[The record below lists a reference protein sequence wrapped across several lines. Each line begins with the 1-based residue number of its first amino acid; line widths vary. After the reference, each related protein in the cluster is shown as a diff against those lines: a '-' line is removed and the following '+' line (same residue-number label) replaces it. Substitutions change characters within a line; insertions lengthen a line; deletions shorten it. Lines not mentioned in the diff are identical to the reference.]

1 MLRYSLAKAVDR
13 PKGTRATLPPITPR
27 LAPEIQYRAAL
38 RRLLTA
44 AAKEV
49 RESVIPLYE
58 AERTIRAYTGDADPN
73 WFVRLRAMINELT
86 GVVNGTVRSILDL
99 EGKQHTKGFMAAA
112 KKALGIDLAAVIHD
126 EDIADYVETAV
137 ARNVSLITGFSDDL
151 IKRIEQTVYENSIAG
166 NTVAT
171 LKAKLKEQ
179 FGISD
184 RRAQLIARDQIG
196 KFNSDLNR
204 TRQTQAGVT
213 EYGFLTSNDERVR
226 KNHSAMEGKTCRWD
240 DASKY
245 RADDGTWQ
253 SRSSIGGVNLH
264 PGQDYQ
270 CRCVSRGIVVF

>member
-1 MLRYSLAKAVDR
+1 MLRYSLAKTAQR
-13 PKGTRATLPPITPR
+13 PKGTRVILPPVPPR

-58 AERTIRAYTGDADPN
+58 ADLALERAQRAYTGDGAREG

-86 GVVNGTVRSILDL
+86 GVVTGTVRNILDL

-112 KKALGIDLAAVIHD
+112 KKALGIDLAAVVRE
-126 EDIADYVETAV
+126 EDIADHVETAV
-137 ARNVSLITGFSDDL
+137 ARNVSLITGFGDDL

-166 NTVAT
+166 NSVST

-184 RRAQLIARDQIG
+184 RRAALIARDQIG
-196 KFNSDLNR
+196 KFTSDLNR
-204 TRQTQAGVT
+204 IRQTQAGVT
-213 EYGFLTSNDERVR
+213 EYEWLSSRDERVR
-226 KNHSAMEGKTCRWD
+226 ERHRRLDGKVYKWGEATG
-240 DASKY
+240 AE
-245 RADDGTWQ
+245 DG
-253 SRSSIGGVNLH
+253 LP
-264 PGQDYQ
+264 PGQPIR
-270 CRCVSRGIVVF
+270 CRCVARGVVVF

>member
-13 PKGTRATLPPITPR
+13 PKGTRATLPPISPR

-38 RRLLTA
+38 RRLLAA

-58 AERTIRAYTGDADPN
+58 AERTIKDFTGDAEAS

-112 KKALGIDLAAVIHD
+112 KKALGIDLAAVVHD
-126 EDIADYVETAV
+126 KDIADYIETAV
-137 ARNVSLITGFSDDL
+137 ARNVSLITNFGDDL
-151 IKRIEQTVYENSIAG
+151 LKRIEQTVYENSIAG

-184 RRAQLIARDQIG
+184 RRAALIARDQIG

-204 TRQTQAGVT
+204 IRQTQAGVT
-213 EYGFLTSNDERVR
+213 SYEWMTSHDERVR
-226 KNHSAMEGKTCRWD
+226 ERHRKLDGKEYKWGEPTG
-240 DASKY
+240 AE
-245 RADDGTWQ
+245 DG
-253 SRSSIGGVNLH
+253 GA
-264 PGQDYQ
+264 PGQPIR
-270 CRCVSRGIVVF
+270 CRCVARGIVEF